1 MANIQTRSS
10 VLAIKAET
18 TEGTPVK
25 PTAGT
30 DAVALQPDFAM
41 EAAFDILSNDELK
54 SSIGKAKPILG
65 SENPTASFS
74 HYLRSSG
81 VEGQAPNYGLLFKA
95 MLGDQST
102 ASTQYNT
109 VSSSTTSIVKVDTG
123 EGATF
128 ERGEFLLIKDGT
140 NGYSIRPIHSI
151 SGDNLTLGFNLA
163 TAPGT
168 GIDLGKCVLYKPANL
183 SHPTL
188 SIWHYLGNDGAIQ
201 LMSGARVTGIDID
214 LTAGQLANA
223 SYSLEGIE
231 YYFNPIVITASNK
244 YIDWTED
251 AGTKAASVE
260 EKTYKD
266 PHELAEALQTAM
278 QAQSSDTITVTYSN
292 STGKYTIT
300 LAGGATL
307 SILWQSGTNNASS
320 IGTTIGFLVA
330 ANDTGAL
337 TYTSDGAVDFG
348 FPYTAEFDDAD
359 PVAVKNQE
367 VLLGDNDDATCFGAS
382 AVQISLGNSRAV
394 IDDICEVSGR
404 AGSIITERTVEVTI
418 TARLQQYDVDKF
430 YRFRTGQNT
439 RFAYHGGEKSA
450 GNWVAGK
457 CFGLYIPDAT
467 ITAFT
472 VEDQDGLAIL
482 NMTVAAYVDS
492 SGNGEIYFGTL

>member
-10 VLAIKAET
+10 ILAIKAET
-18 TEGTPVK
+18 TEGTPVA

-41 EAAFDILSNDELK
+41 EPAFDILTNDELK
-54 SSIGKAKPILG
+54 SSIGAGKPILG

-81 VEGQAPNYGLLFKA
+81 VEGQAPNYGLLFKS
-95 MLGDQST
+95 MLGDIST
-102 ASTQYNT
+102 ASTEYNT
-109 VSSSTTSIVKVDTG
+109 VASSTTAIVKVDAG

-128 ERGEFLLIKDGT
+128 ERGEFLLIRDGT
-140 NGYSIRPIHSI
+140 NGYSIRAIHSI
-151 SGDNLTLGFNLA
+151 SGDNLTLGFQLS

-168 GIDLGKCVLYKPANL
+168 AINLGKCVLYKPGATP
-183 SHPTL
+183 PTL

-201 LMSGARVTGIDID
+201 LVSGARVTGIDID

-231 YYFNPIVITASNK
+231 YFFNPIVIGATNK

-251 AGTKAASVE
+251 GGTEAASVE

-278 QAQSSDTITVTYSN
+278 QAQSADTITVAYSN

-300 LAGGATL
+300 LADGATL
-307 SILWQSGTNNASS
+307 SLLWQSGTNTAAS
-320 IGTTIGFLVA
+320 IGATLGFVVS

-337 TYTSDGAVDFG
+337 TYTSDAAVDFA
-348 FPYTAEFDDAD
+348 FPYTASFDDAD

-367 VLLGDNDDATCFGAS
+367 VLLGDSDDTTCFGAS

-404 AGSIITERTVEVTI
+404 SGSLITARTVEVNV
-418 TARLQQYDVDKF
+418 TARLSQYDVDKF

-439 RFAYHGGEKSA
+439 RFAYHGGVKSA
-450 GNWVAGK
+450 SNWVAGK

-472 VEDQDGLAIL
+472 IEDQDGLAIL